1 MSTRRRV
8 STLGYSLILASAILF
23 GTYGIWSRLMGDT
36 FDPFYQAW
44 VRGLVIIV
52 VMLPLMIVGKSFR
65 KIERKDWPQVGLY
78 MAFTIFTQVPL
89 YYAFN
94 TLPIGTA
101 QLVFYA
107 MFVIAAYI
115 VGRVYLGERIT
126 KTKLLSMILAFVGL
140 AVVCGVSAIAY
151 APLGLALAAL
161 NGVAAG
167 GEISSSKKVSG
178 KYSPALLIFWGWV
191 LTIATHLPL
200 SLLLGE
206 AQPVPQ
212 FNEAWLWLLV
222 YALVNA
228 AAFWLV
234 IVGFKF
240 VDASIGSLI
249 GLMEVVF
256 GIVFGALIFHETIT
270 WSVWVGGALIIFAAM
285 LPDLLNLIKSKRP
298 SRPTEPAPELE
309 LEPDLEP
316 E

>member
-1 MSTRRRV
+1 
-8 STLGYSLILASAILF
+8 
-23 GTYGIWSRLMGDT
+23 MGDT
-36 FDPFYQAW
+36 FDPVYQAW
-44 VRGLVIIV
+44 VRGLIIIV
-52 VMLPLMIVGKSFR
+52 IMLPFLLIGKRFR
-65 KIERKDWPQVGLY
+65 RIERQDWPQVGVY
-78 MAFTIFTQVPL
+78 FAFTLFTQVPL

-101 QLVFYA
+101 QLIFFA

-126 KTKLLSMILAFVGL
+126 KVKLLSMILAFVGL
-140 AVVCGVSAIAY
+140 AVVCGVSVIAF

-167 GEISSSKKVSG
+167 GEISSSKKVSD

-212 FNEAWLWLLV
+212 FNEAWLWLFV

-249 GLMEVVF
+249 GLSEVIF
-256 GIVFGALIFHETIT
+256 GILFGALIFHEAVT
-270 WSVWVGGALIIFAAM
+270 WSVWVGGALIILAAM

-298 SRPTEPAPELE
+298 SKPIELVPELE
-309 LEPDLEP
+309 PELEP